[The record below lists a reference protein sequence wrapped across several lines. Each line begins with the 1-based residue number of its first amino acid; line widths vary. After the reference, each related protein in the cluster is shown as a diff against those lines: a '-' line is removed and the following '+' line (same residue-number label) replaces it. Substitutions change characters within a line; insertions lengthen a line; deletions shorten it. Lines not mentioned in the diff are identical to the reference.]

1 MKMAI
6 TTSPSPAFRF
16 HPLIWGMATAALLVP
31 AAAMLVTR
39 DVNWGA
45 GDFIVFGV
53 MLAAL
58 CMAVEAACQWLAAP
72 LRRVS
77 AIVLAVLA
85 FLIVWAELAVGLFG

>member
-1 MKMAI
+1 MAMTT
-6 TTSPSPAFRF
+6 TTSSIPAFRF
-16 HPLIWGMATAALLVP
+16 HPLIWGMAAAALLVP

-39 DVNWGA
+39 EVNWGA
-45 GDFIVFGV
+45 GDFMVFGV

-58 CMAVEAACQWLAAP
+58 CMAVEAACHWLATP

-85 FLIVWAELAVGLFG
+85 FLIVWAELAVGLFD